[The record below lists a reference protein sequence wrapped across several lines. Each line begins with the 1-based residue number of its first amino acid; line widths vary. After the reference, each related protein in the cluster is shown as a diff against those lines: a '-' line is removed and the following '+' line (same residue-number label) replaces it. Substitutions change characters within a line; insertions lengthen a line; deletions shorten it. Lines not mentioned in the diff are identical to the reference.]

1 MKVFFSLLFCC
12 FLWSAPANATK
23 VLTISEEYQSF
34 FDFSLEILEDTDN
47 VFSAEQ
53 VMASTGWQDG
63 TNSISKG
70 YSRSAFWFRF
80 QVNNTAAQLKVMNL
94 LFTETVVTHIELY
107 QQTSSGWNVTRS
119 GVDVS
124 IEQRVLETQYPV
136 FALEFGPNSDNIIL
150 LKIQS
155 PFGIFGAF
163 QLLEQEEL
171 FTELLLKDSVHM
183 FMLGAVLVITLYNL
197 SLWFS
202 LKERVYLYY
211 VAYASGYWL
220 WLTFYSG
227 HYLFFFPLSL
237 YTEFN
242 IIVAIVLSFLILFSQ
257 AIFNSGNTLPRMHRL
272 LNGILLML
280 ALSITLSVSGYHYIG
295 FQIQNIISVV
305 LMPVLFAYG
314 ILAIRTK
321 LANAKTYTVALLF
334 YYAGIIVI
342 GLMAL
347 GMLPYNDVI
356 RNAQFPGTL
365 LELVLFSFLLANRVN
380 TDRQVAL
387 EAKSKLLVIE
397 QEANQM
403 LEQKV
408 EERTQEISQQKKQLE
423 MLAITDSLTGL
434 YNRRGFG
441 DHFERCFQRRSQQ
454 APLCMVMLDI
464 DYFKNY
470 NDYYGHQ
477 KGDEVLESVGHLLTR
492 QFSYSGSEAFR
503 LGGEEFALLFHGQ
516 LSEAVDVAEQCRQA
530 VYDLG
535 IAHQASDIG
544 LVTASFGVIV
554 IDESD
559 DFSSSEIYKLAD
571 DALYQSKRTGRN
583 RISVWSPE
591 EAATNESVCK
601 VR

>member
-1 MKVFFSLLFCC
+1 
-12 FLWSAPANATK
+12 
-23 VLTISEEYQSF
+23 
-34 FDFSLEILEDTDN
+34 
-47 VFSAEQ
+47 
-53 VMASTGWQDG
+53 
-63 TNSISKG
+63 
-70 YSRSAFWFRF
+70 
-80 QVNNTAAQLKVMNL
+80 
-94 LFTETVVTHIELY
+94 
-107 QQTSSGWNVTRS
+107 
-119 GVDVS
+119 
-124 IEQRVLETQYPV
+124 
-136 FALEFGPNSDNIIL
+136 
-150 LKIQS
+150 
-155 PFGIFGAF
+155 
-163 QLLEQEEL
+163 
-171 FTELLLKDSVHM
+171 
-183 FMLGAVLVITLYNL
+183 
-197 SLWFS
+197 
-202 LKERVYLYY
+202 
-211 VAYASGYWL
+211 
-220 WLTFYSG
+220 
-227 HYLFFFPLSL
+227 
-237 YTEFN
+237 
-242 IIVAIVLSFLILFSQ
+242 
-257 AIFNSGNTLPRMHRL
+257 
-272 LNGILLML
+272 
-280 ALSITLSVSGYHYIG
+280 
-295 FQIQNIISVV
+295 
-305 LMPVLFAYG
+305 
-314 ILAIRTK
+314 
-321 LANAKTYTVALLF
+321 
-334 YYAGIIVI
+334 
-342 GLMAL
+342 
-347 GMLPYNDVI
+347 
-356 RNAQFPGTL
+356 

-559 DFSSSEIYKLAD
+559 DLSSSEIYKLAD